1 MDRKQ
6 WRHFD
11 LILLAATML
20 LIALGVVMIRSATV
34 DKAPILQKAAG
45 RQVIFGLTGLA
56 LMFLV
61 AAFDYR
67 LLDGFQKLIYVLM
80 LALLV
85 IVAFFGSSR
94 FGAQRTLWEGSFQ
107 PSEIV
112 KVLIV
117 LVLAKYFADHQQ
129 EAHRLSYLFG
139 SLFIVAPAVALVYVQ
154 PDLDT
159 ALILLWTWLVMALV
173 AGMRLQHLIAFG
185 VLGGLAMPAA
195 WLAMKDYMRQRLIYF
210 LMPSLEPAARYSADQ
225 ALVSIGSGG
234 WLGKGYMHGTQT
246 HLRFL
251 LLPHS
256 DFIFS
261 VIGEELGFVGA
272 LVVILLLVVVLVR
285 LLRAAYMARDA
296 FGRYIAVGIAAFI
309 FFQAAV
315 NIGMNAGLLPV
326 TGTPLPFL
334 TYGGSSLW
342 TLLIAEGFT
351 QSVLLRHKMTEFAF

>member
-1 MDRKQ
+1 MDRKL

-11 LILLAATML
+11 LVLPAATIL
-20 LIALGVVMIRSATV
+20 LIALGVLMIHSATMG
-34 DKAPILQKAAG
+34 KAPILQKAAG
-45 RQVIFGLTGLA
+45 RQALFGLTGLV

-61 AAFDYR
+61 TALDYR
-67 LLDGFQKLIYVLM
+67 LLDSFQKPIYVLI
-80 LALLV
+80 LAFLA
-85 IVAFFGSSR
+85 IVLILGSPR

-117 LVLAKYFADHQQ
+117 LVLAKYLADH
-129 EAHRLSYLFG
+129 EEEMHRLRYVLG
-139 SLFIVAPAVALVYVQ
+139 SLFIVVPPAALVYLQ
-154 PDLDT
+154 PDLGT
-159 ALILLWTWLVMALV
+159 ALVFLWTWLVMALV
-173 AGMRLQHLIAFG
+173 AGVRLRHLIAFG
-185 VLGGLAMPAA
+185 LLGALVMPAA

-210 LMPSLEPAARYSADQ
+210 LLPSLEPAARYSADQ

-234 WLGKGYMHGTQT
+234 WLGKGYMQGTQT
-246 HLRFL
+246 QLRFL

-261 VIGEELGFVGA
+261 VISEELGFVGA
-272 LVVILLLVVVLVR
+272 LVVIVLLAVVLVR

-315 NIGMNAGLLPV
+315 NIGMNVSLLPV
-326 TGTPLPFL
+326 TGIPLSFL

-342 TLLIAEGFT
+342 TLLIAEGLV

>member
-1 MDRKQ
+1 
-6 WRHFD
+6 
-11 LILLAATML
+11 ML
-20 LIALGVVMIRSATV
+20 LIALGVVMIRSATME
-34 DKAPILQKAAG
+34 KAPILQQAAL
-45 RQVIFGLTGLA
+45 RQVIFAFTGLV

-67 LLDGFQKLIYVLM
+67 LLNSFQKLLYVLT

-85 IVAFFGSSR
+85 IVALFGSSR

-107 PSEIV
+107 PSEII

-117 LVLAKYFADHQQ
+117 LVLAKYFADRQK
-129 EAHRLSYLFG
+129 EAHQLISVFG
-139 SLFIVAPAVALVYVQ
+139 SLLLVAPAVALVYVQ

-159 ALILLWTWLVMALV
+159 ALVLLWTWLVMALV
-173 AGMRLQHLIAFG
+173 AGMRLRHLIAFG
-185 VLGGLAMPAA
+185 VLGAFAMPAA

-234 WLGKGYMHGTQT
+234 WLGKGYMQGTQT

-272 LVVILLLVVVLVR
+272 VAVIVLLTVVLFR
-285 LLRAAYMARDA
+285 FLRAAYMARDA
-296 FGRYIAVGIAAFI
+296 FGRNIAIGMAAFI

-315 NIGMNAGLLPV
+315 NIGMNVSLLPV

-334 TYGGSSLW
+334 TYGGSALW
-342 TLLIAEGFT
+342 TLLIGEGFV